1 MQSHFW
7 RPLVA
12 IASVLVWSS
21 AAVAQGSSLS
31 PASGTTGN
39 VTPDNTKSTTGGG
52 GVSAGTSRPAHSDS
66 KFMED
71 AAHAGHA
78 EIEASKLAQ
87 QKSQNADVKSFAE
100 RMIQDH
106 GKVGSELDALAARK
120 GVTTPKDAS
129 PAQKSEI
136 KALSALSGAK
146 FDKMYASRIGVA
158 AHESAVKTFREASN
172 TAKDADVKAFAARHL
187 PDLEGHLQMARDL
200 KKKVG
205 DD

>member
-39 VTPDNTKSTTGGG
+39 VTPDSTKGTTAGG
-52 GVSAGTSRPAHSDS
+52 SAGASRPAHSDS
-66 KFMED
+66 KFIED
-71 AAHAGHA
+71 AAHSGHA

-87 QKSQNADVKSFAE
+87 QKSQNADVKSFAD
-100 RMIQDH
+100 RMIHDH
-106 GKVGSELDALAARK
+106 GKVGAELDALAAKK
-120 GVTTPKDAS
+120 GVTTPKEPS
-129 PAQKSEI
+129 TTQKSEI

-172 TAKDADVKAFAARHL
+172 TAKDADVKAFAAKHL